1 MTIPFDNSYA
11 RLPDRFYSRVMPATV
26 KAPRH
31 IRINAPLAS
40 QLHIDPAWLGSAEGL
55 GMLCGNAIVPG
66 SEPLAQA
73 YAGHQFGGFVPQLG
87 DGRAILLGEVIDT
100 ENRRRDIQLK
110 GSGRTAFSRGGDG
123 KAALG
128 PALREYLV
136 SEAMHALG
144 VPTTR
149 ALGVVSTGE
158 EVLRQDGLLAGAVFT
173 RVAGSHLRV
182 GTFQY
187 FAAREDVDAL
197 RLLTDY
203 ALRRH
208 YPGAVESKNPAL
220 ALLGSVASAQAAL
233 IAQWMGLG
241 FIHGVMNTDNSSIS
255 GETIDYGPCAF
266 IDAFHPQCVFSAI
279 DRNGRYAWANQ
290 PGIAQWNLTRLAEAL
305 LPLISTDEDAAVHQ
319 AKTSLEAFLPQFG
332 RHYHR
337 VFGDKLGLNSEPQAG
352 ERERAFIQTT
362 LDLLAAQRVD
372 FTLFFSHLTRHA
384 AGEDTSSLSAM
395 FSDVSALNPWL
406 AAWREVTANHPR
418 LEAMKAA
425 NPVLIPRNHRIEQAI
440 QAAYGNDF
448 APFHRLAEAWQHP
461 FEYRQE
467 YADLQAAPTPH
478 EVVRQ
483 TFCGT

>member
-1 MTIPFDNSYA
+1 MTIPFDNTYA
-11 RLPDRFYSRVMPATV
+11 RLPDRFYSRVRPAVV

-31 IRINAPLAS
+31 IRINEPLAR
-40 QLHIDPAWLGSAEGL
+40 QLHMDPAWLGGDEGL
-55 GMLCGNAIVPG
+55 GMLCGNTIVPG

-87 DGRAILLGEVIDT
+87 DGRAILLGEIIDT
-100 ENRRRDIQLK
+100 ENRRRDLQLK
-110 GSGRTAFSRGGDG
+110 GSGRTPFSRGGDG

-144 VPTTR
+144 VSTTR
-149 ALGVVSTGE
+149 ALGVVATGE
-158 EVLRQDGLLAGAVFT
+158 EVLRQDGPLAGAVFT
-173 RVAGSHLRV
+173 RVASSHLRV

-187 FAAREDVDAL
+187 FAAREDMEAL

-208 YPGAVESKNPAL
+208 CPGAVGSGNPAL
-220 ALLGSVASAQAAL
+220 ALISSVASAQASL
-233 IAQWMGLG
+233 VAQWMGLG

-255 GETIDYGPCAF
+255 GETLDYGPCAF
-266 IDAFHPQCVFSAI
+266 MDAFHPKCVFSAI

-290 PGIAQWNLTRLAEAL
+290 PGIAQWNLTRLAETL
-305 LPLISTDEDAAVHQ
+305 LPLISDDDEAAVDH
-319 AKTSLEAFLPQFG
+319 AKAALQAFLPQFH
-332 RHYHR
+332 RSYHR
-337 VFGDKLGLNSEPQAG
+337 VFGDKLGLHSDSQSGEGPQA
-352 ERERAFIQTT
+352 FIENT
-362 LDLLAAQRVD
+362 LNLLAAQQVD

-384 AGEDTSSLSAM
+384 AGGDTVSLAAL
-395 FSDVSALNPWL
+395 FSDATVLNPWL
-406 AAWREVTANHPR
+406 EAWKQTAANHPR
-418 LEAMKAA
+418 VEAMKAA

-440 QAAYGNDF
+440 QAAYRGDL
-448 APFHRLAEAWQHP
+448 APFHRLVEAWQHP
-461 FEYRQE
+461 FEDRPE
-467 YADLQAAPTPH
+467 DVDLQAAPTTH